1 MNITQMAG
9 EFDWTCYVFLTIN
22 ALWGLYCTIVVMRR
36 LFQLRFRNEAE
47 QTEYVQELE
56 NHLDS
61 GDYETALAM
70 CEGDQRALPQLA
82 QMAIENRD
90 MGYSKLRQ
98 LLADHFQRDV
108 LSDLE
113 YRISWIVTVIKSG
126 PLLGLYGTVL
136 GMMAAFGRIGTGEKV
151 RPDQIADEISI
162 ALIATAMGL
171 TTAIPFTFFVASM
184 NIRMRKLQDMV
195 GLGLTRL
202 LESFKAPVA

>member
-1 MNITQMAG
+1 MNITQLAG

-56 NHLDS
+56 NQLDS
-61 GDYETALAM
+61 GDYETAAAM

-82 QMAIENRD
+82 LMAIENRD

-113 YRISWIVTVIKSG
+113 YRVSWIVTVIKSG

-171 TTAIPFTFFVASM
+171 TTAIPFTFLVASI

>member
-1 MNITQMAG
+1 MKITQLAG

-56 NHLDS
+56 NQLDS
-61 GDYETALAM
+61 GDYETAAAM

-82 QMAIENRD
+82 LMAIENRD

-113 YRISWIVTVIKSG
+113 YRVSWIVTVIKSG

-171 TTAIPFTFFVASM
+171 TTAIPFTFLVASI